1 MDYGQ
6 NEQQIYEGRPSW
18 RSILSFYISGTIAVI
33 VVGAIGYF
41 IDGTGLGLILAAVAL
56 VVLLIVGYVKRLS
69 TRYSITDR
77 RLRIQRGILSRHVEE
92 ARVERLQ
99 NYSTR
104 QSLVD
109 RILRVGTIDFDT
121 ASGQQGDLFQFK
133 GIANPNKVAQ
143 LVDQAQEAHNERMR
157 AQQPEAAPPPQAA
170 PPPPPPPPQ

>member
-6 NEQQIYEGRPSW
+6 NEQVIYEGRPSW
-18 RSILSFYISGTIAVI
+18 RSIMSFYISGTILVLIA
-33 VVGAIGYF
+33 GAIGYF
-41 IDGTGLGLILAAVAL
+41 ASGTGVALVAGAVAL
-56 VVLLIVGYVKRLS
+56 LVLLIVGYVKRLA

-77 RLRIQRGILSRHVEE
+77 RLRIQRGILSRHIEE

-109 RILRVGTIDFDT
+109 RMLRVGTIDFDT

-133 GIANPNKVAQ
+133 GIANPEKVAS
-143 LVDQAQEAHNERMR
+143 LVDKAQEAHNERMR
-157 AQQPEAAPPPQAA
+157 VQAA
-170 PPPPPPPPQ
+170 PGVAPPQD